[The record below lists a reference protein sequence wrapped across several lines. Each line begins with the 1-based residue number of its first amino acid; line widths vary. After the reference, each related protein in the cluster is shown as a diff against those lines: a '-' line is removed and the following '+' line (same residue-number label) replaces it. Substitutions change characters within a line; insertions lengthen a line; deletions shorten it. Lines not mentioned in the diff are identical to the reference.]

1 MTLADFLSSGKLK
14 DLLHHVPI
22 LKESWP
28 EWIINGLMSFALLP
42 EDQQA
47 IITTTLK
54 TDKVKIERG
63 MQLWVE
69 FKENKSLPLTLSG
82 IPLNPNVEIKYPGIE
97 IHSNKAVAYSVAYM
111 LNDYYDLLRLNNL
124 SALADAFSA
133 FFVLLEYLAEEIR
146 FKTKIREVSDYKYN
160 TTENTTTTVVTPE
173 LRDGYTG
180 FSVDYTNI
188 PYDPESWGAFTV
200 KAVSGAVILSVTG
213 LLLYKFL
220 MVVKT
225 AMIKKRQIK
234 YPLIKT
240 NGHEDPMSGLAKL
253 ANEVL
258 SLASENAKLKSKKK
272 AQAQKIKEKITNLR
286 LENLLDDEVL
296 ITMVDEY
303 LIDLPGAQE
312 KINLFETIKTQHR
325 KTVKQDTLHHNKTH
339 LNLISDFF
347 NRLEVND
354 LF

>member
-1 MTLADFLSSGKLK
+1 MTLADFLSSGNLK

-22 LKESWP
+22 LEESGP
-28 EWIINGLMSFALLP
+28 EWIINSLMSFALLR
-42 EDQQA
+42 EDEQA

-54 TDKVKIERG
+54 TDKGKFKRG

-82 IPLNPNVEIKYPGIE
+82 IPLNPNVELKYPGIE

-124 SALADAFSA
+124 PGLADAFSA

-160 TTENTTTTVVTPE
+160 TTENTTTTVCAPE

-180 FSVDYTNI
+180 YSIHYTNI

-200 KAVSGAVILSVTG
+200 RTVSGVVILSFTG

-225 AMIKKRQIK
+225 AMIKRRQIN
-234 YPLIKT
+234 YPLIQT
-240 NGHEDPMSGLAKL
+240 NGLEDPMSGLAKL

-258 SLASENAKLKSKKK
+258 TFASENAKLESEKK
-272 AQAQKIKEKITNLR
+272 AQAQKIKEKITKLR
-286 LENLLDDEVL
+286 LENLLDDEAL

-325 KTVKQDTLHHNKTH
+325 KTVEQDRTHHNKTH
-339 LNLISDFF
+339 LNLISNFF
-347 NRLEVND
+347 NTLEVND
-354 LF
+354 FF